1 MLDFFRNLFGS
12 EFMPHG
18 HCYFWEPSVLW
29 LNVVSDV
36 VIALAYYSI
45 PLILFS
51 FARKRTDLSFS
62 WIFLAFAAFIFACGT
77 THVMG
82 VWTVWNPTYR
92 LDGVIKAITA
102 VASIAT
108 AIALWQLVPALLVM
122 PSPAQLQEINE
133 ALANEIEERRAAE
146 ERVRLINEELERRVA
161 ARTLELTTANER
173 LSSTNR
179 ELSEEMAQRRH
190 LQEQLMQSQKM
201 EAIGRLAGGVAHDF
215 NNLLTVILGFSDLV
229 LSGADR
235 STATYSQVEQ
245 IRVAAERAASLTQQ
259 LLAFSRKQMLQ
270 PKVINLNSV
279 VMEIEKM
286 LRRLMGDDIEL
297 TTILARD
304 LGQVRA
310 DPTQIEQVIMNLAVN
325 ARDAMP
331 RGGRLTIETAN
342 VELSEEYAREHVEA
356 RAGPHVMLAITD
368 TGIGMDQTTKERIF
382 EPFFTTK
389 EYGKGTGLGL
399 STVFGIVKQSGGSL
413 WVYSEPGQGSVFK
426 IYLPRV
432 EEAVVEAPEIEA
444 PDARG
449 TETILVV
456 EDDEKVR
463 LLVRTVLSARGYTV
477 FEAAK
482 PSEALMFQHRYT
494 GPIHLLLTDVVLP
507 EMSGQELS
515 EKLLALHPRL
525 KVLFMSGYTDRS
537 ISLGTAAFIQKPFTP
552 EALGRKIRE
561 VLEGR

>member
-18 HCYFWEPSVLW
+18 HCYFWEPGVLW
-29 LNVVSDV
+29 LNVVSDA

-45 PLILFS
+45 PIILVS

-62 WIFLAFAAFIFACGT
+62 WIFLAFGAFIFACGT

-82 VWTVWNPTYR
+82 VWTVWHATYR

-102 VASIAT
+102 VASVAT
-108 AIALWQLVPALLVM
+108 AVALWQLVPALLVT
-122 PSPAQLQEINE
+122 PSPSQLQLINE
-133 ALANEIEERRAAE
+133 TLANEIEVRRAAE

-161 ARTLELTTANER
+161 SRTQELTRANER
-173 LSSTNR
+173 LSSANR
-179 ELSEEMAQRRH
+179 DLSEEMAQRRF

-229 LSGADR
+229 LAGTDR
-235 STATYSQVEQ
+235 SAATYSQVEQ
-245 IRVAAERAASLTQQ
+245 IRAAAERAASLTQQ

-270 PKVINLNSV
+270 PKVINLNTV

-297 TTILARD
+297 TTILDRD
-304 LGQVRA
+304 LGQIKA

-342 VELSEEYAREHVEA
+342 VELTEEYAREHVEA

-368 TGIGMDQTTKERIF
+368 TGIGMDQETMERIF

-389 EYGKGTGLGL
+389 EYGRGTGLGL

-413 WVYSEPGQGSVFK
+413 WVYSEPGQGTVFK

-432 EEAVVEAPEIEA
+432 EEAVLEAPEIEA

-463 LLVRTVLSARGYTV
+463 LLVRTVLTARGYTV
-477 FEAAK
+477 FEAGN
-482 PSEALMFQHRYT
+482 PSEAMMFQSRYT

-515 EKLLALHPRL
+515 EILLTRHPRL

>member
-1 MLDFFRNLFGS
+1 
-12 EFMPHG
+12 
-18 HCYFWEPSVLW
+18 
-29 LNVVSDV
+29 
-36 VIALAYYSI
+36 
-45 PLILFS
+45 
-51 FARKRTDLSFS
+51 
-62 WIFLAFAAFIFACGT
+62 
-77 THVMG
+77 
-82 VWTVWNPTYR
+82 
-92 LDGVIKAITA
+92 
-102 VASIAT
+102 
-108 AIALWQLVPALLVM
+108 
-122 PSPAQLQEINE
+122 
-133 ALANEIEERRAAE
+133 
-146 ERVRLINEELERRVA
+146 
-161 ARTLELTTANER
+161 
-173 LSSTNR
+173 
-179 ELSEEMAQRRH
+179 
-190 LQEQLMQSQKM
+190 
-201 EAIGRLAGGVAHDF
+201 GGVAHDF